1 LFIFVKGLISLSLL
15 WFSGTSEVREEGIGS
30 STPEARDNTIG
41 SLPSHQ
47 CSCSLG
53 TPNKVNHKAALLK
66 IIIIKKNPG

>member
-1 LFIFVKGLISLSLL
+1 VK
-15 WFSGTSEVREEGIGS
+15 EEGIGS

>member
-15 WFSGTSEVREEGIGS
+15 WFSGTSEVREVGIGS
-30 STPEARDNTIG
+30 SIPGTRDNSDNTIG

-53 TPNKVNHKAALLK
+53 TPNRVNHKAVLLK
-66 IIIIKKNPG
+66 IIIIK